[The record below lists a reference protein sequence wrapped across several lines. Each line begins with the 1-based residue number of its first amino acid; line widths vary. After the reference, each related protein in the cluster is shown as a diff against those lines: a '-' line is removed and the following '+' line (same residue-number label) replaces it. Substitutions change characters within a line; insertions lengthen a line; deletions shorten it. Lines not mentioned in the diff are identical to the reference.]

1 MFYRLASRGRL
12 LRFKS
17 TTLRRLVDLKW
28 HAFFEFLWSPSLA
41 LIILRKLYCDF
52 SIDFLGKCWRDE
64 AEIWRRDSKRKN
76 SSIKIC
82 HHSGEIFRIFAL
94 NPV

>member
-1 MFYRLASRGRL
+1 MFYRLASHGRL

-52 SIDFLGKCWRDE
+52 SIDFLGNYWRDE
-64 AEIWRRDSKRKN
+64 AQIWRRDRGKTHLSR
-76 SSIKIC
+76 SVAIQVRFSEFL
-82 HHSGEIFRIFAL
+82 H
-94 NPV
+94 